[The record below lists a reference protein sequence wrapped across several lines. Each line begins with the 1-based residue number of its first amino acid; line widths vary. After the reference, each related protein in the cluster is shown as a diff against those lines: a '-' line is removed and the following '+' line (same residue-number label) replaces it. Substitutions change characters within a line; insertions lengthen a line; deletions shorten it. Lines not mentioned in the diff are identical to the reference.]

1 MPECRPFQGYLYN
14 LGKVS
19 IHEVLAPPY
28 DVVTPEEIRSYK
40 NKSPFNIF
48 HLELSESAEKAKTTL
63 EEFLRQGILIQNS
76 KPAIYYHEIAFSY
89 EGKSYIRRGFIL
101 LVRLHEFDEGIILPH
116 ERVFKKVTEERLN
129 LLKTTHFQFS
139 QIHSL
144 YEDDNLH
151 TFRLMSPIG
160 EFIFEVS
167 LEGVTQR
174 LAKIQDPG
182 TIEKITTYLKHEK
195 LYIADG
201 HHRYNTALQYRAYM
215 RNLLPSQDDHD
226 FDYIAMYISPVED
239 ENLLMLPTHRLYT
252 FVPIDL
258 FLEKIKAKVNLIQKA
273 SWVEVHDLLKSIEN
287 RGNYFILVHGKELF
301 LFEFKKTFLEPLT
314 KSEQD
319 LTLLPLYNFIK
330 LLETTFDLNEE
341 ILKER
346 GEVCFISRI
355 DEAIDRSQ
363 DKAFGVLFP
372 RVSPQI
378 LKRIV
383 SKGKLMPHKSTYFYP
398 KILTG
403 MVISEVSGKILK

>member
-14 LGKVS
+14 LEKVS

-40 NKSPFNIF
+40 SKSPFNIF
-48 HLELSESAEKAKTTL
+48 HLELSESAEKAKTIL
-63 EEFLRQGILIQNS
+63 GEFLRQGILRQNG

-89 EGKSYIRRGFIL
+89 EGKRYLRRGFIL
-101 LVRLHEFDEGIILPH
+101 LVRLHEFDEGIIMPH

-129 LLKTTHFQFS
+129 LLKATHFQFS

-144 YEDDNLH
+144 YEDGNLY
-151 TFRLMSPIG
+151 TFRLMPPID
-160 EFIFEVS
+160 EFIFEVN

-182 TIEKITTYLKHEK
+182 IIEKIITYLKNQK

-215 RNLLPSQDDHD
+215 RNLFPSKVDYD
-226 FDYIAMYISPVED
+226 FDYMAMYISPVED

-258 FLEKIKAKVNLIQKA
+258 FMEEIKTKVNLIQKA
-273 SWVEVHDLLKSIEN
+273 SWAEVHDLLKSIEN
-287 RGNYFILVHGKELF
+287 RENYFILVHGKELF
-301 LFEFKKTFLEPLT
+301 LFEFKKAFLEPLI

-319 LTLLPLYNFIK
+319 LTLLPLYNFLK
-330 LLETTFDLNEE
+330 LLETTFHINEE
-341 ILKER
+341 ILKDR
-346 GEVCFISRI
+346 GEVCFISRV
-355 DEAIDRSQ
+355 DEVIDRSK

-378 LKRIV
+378 LKRIA

>member
-372 RVSPQI
+372 RVSSQI